1 MKRKLAL
8 LLVASMTAAT
18 LAACGSSSAAGDT
31 AAEGSTAGDTAEAGS
46 AASGAAESTEGSRGS
61 GNLVMS
67 WWGNQTRN
75 ERTQEILNLYSEKNP
90 GVTIEGQFNQWSDY
104 WQKLA
109 TAAAGNSLPD
119 IVQMDYGYLNQYVS
133 NGLLVDLTPYIEDGT
148 IDTSDCNQDVL
159 NSGSV
164 NGGIYALCNGIN
176 TPALLYNK
184 TLLDENGIT
193 IKDNMTMDEFI
204 DVCKEVYEK
213 TGYKTNLG
221 YLAGSNLL
229 EYWLRAENITL
240 YEDGK
245 LGGDSYEPYA
255 DFYELYETG
264 LKDGYLSDPSVFAE
278 RDIASVE
285 QDPLVYGSSPETMSW
300 CAFAFS
306 NMMVANEA
314 AAPEGMEIGIT
325 TWPSSDPKKS
335 DYLKP
340 SQFFAIS
347 SDSKNPEEAAKI
359 LNFITNDVDCNNILL
374 GERGI
379 PLSTKIADAIAP
391 KLDETTQ
398 KTITFANDVV
408 SPNSSQINPPRA
420 NGANEVDELI
430 KKLQE
435 QVCYGQLSAE
445 DAGKQL
451 FEQGN
456 QIMAGKAE

>member
-8 LLVASMTAAT
+8 LLTAAMTAAS
-18 LAACGSSSAAGDT
+18 LAACGSSSASGDT
-31 AAEGSTAGDTAEAGS
+31 AADTTAAAETG
-46 AASGAAESTEGSRGS
+46 ASETAESTDGSNSGS
-61 GNLVMS
+61 TNLVMA

-75 ERTQEILNLYSEKNP
+75 ERTQKIIDLYSEQNP
-90 GVTIEGQFNQWSDY
+90 GVTIDGQFSEFNDY

-109 TAAAGNSLPD
+109 TAAAGHSMPD
-119 IVQMDYGYLNQYVS
+119 IVQMDYKYLNQYVT

-148 IDTSDCNQDVL
+148 INTADCNQDVL

-164 NGGIYALCNGIN
+164 NGGLYALCNGIN
-176 TPALLYNK
+176 SPALLYNK

-193 IKDNMTMDEFI
+193 VKDNMTLDEFI

-213 TGYKTNLG
+213 TGYKTNLC
-221 YLAGSNLL
+221 YNQNEQWI
-229 EYWLRAENITL
+229 EYFLRADDIVL

-255 DFYELYETG
+255 DFFKLYEDG
-264 LKDGYLSDPSVFAE
+264 LKDGYVIDPSVFAE
-278 RDIASVE
+278 RSIGSVE

-300 CAFAFS
+300 CAFAYS
-306 NMMVANEA
+306 NQLTATVS
-314 AAPEGMEIGIT
+314 AAPEGTEIGLT
-325 TWPSSDPKKS
+325 TWPSADPKKS

-347 SDSKNPEEAAKI
+347 TDSKNPEEVAKI

-379 PLSTKIADAIAP
+379 PLSSKTAEAIAP
-391 KLDETTQ
+391 NLDETTQ
-398 KTITFANDVV
+398 KVITFVNDVV
-408 SPNSSQINPPRA
+408 SANSSQVNPPST
-420 NGANEVDELI
+420 NGASEVNDLI
-430 KKLQE
+430 NKLQE

-456 QIMAGKAE
+456 QIMAENAG

>member
-8 LLVASMTAAT
+8 LLTAAMTAAS
-18 LAACGSSSAAGDT
+18 LAACGSSSASGDT
-31 AAEGSTAGDTAEAGS
+31 AADTTAAAETG
-46 AASGAAESTEGSRGS
+46 ASETAESTDGSNSGS
-61 GNLVMS
+61 ANLVMA

-75 ERTQEILNLYSEKNP
+75 ERTQKIIDLYSEQNP
-90 GVTIEGQFNQWSDY
+90 GVAIDGQFSEFNDY

-109 TAAAGNSLPD
+109 TAAAGHSMPD
-119 IVQMDYGYLNQYVS
+119 IVQMDYKYLNQYVT
-133 NGLLVDLTPYIEDGT
+133 NGLLVDLTPYVEDGT
-148 IDTSDCNQDVL
+148 IDTADCNQDVL

-164 NGGIYALCNGIN
+164 NGGLYALCNGIN
-176 TPALLYNK
+176 SPALLYNK

-193 IKDNMTMDEFI
+193 VKDNMTLDEFI

-213 TGYKTNLG
+213 TGYKTNLC
-221 YLAGSNLL
+221 YNQNEQWI
-229 EYWLRAENITL
+229 EYFLRADDIVL

-255 DFYELYETG
+255 DFFKLYEDG
-264 LKDGYLSDPSVFAE
+264 LKDGYVIDPSVFAE
-278 RDIASVE
+278 RSIGSVE

-300 CAFAFS
+300 CAFAYS
-306 NMMVANEA
+306 NQLTATVS
-314 AAPEGMEIGIT
+314 AAPEGTEIGLT
-325 TWPSSDPKKS
+325 TWPSADPKKS

-379 PLSTKIADAIAP
+379 PLSSKTAEAIAP
-391 KLDETTQ
+391 NLDETTQ
-398 KTITFANDVV
+398 KVITFVNDVV
-408 SPNSSQINPPRA
+408 SANSSQVNPPST
-420 NGANEVDELI
+420 NGASEVNDLI
-430 KKLQE
+430 NKLQE

-456 QIMAGKAE
+456 QIMAENAG

>member
-1 MKRKLAL
+1 MKRKFAL
-8 LLVASMTAAT
+8 LLAAAMTAAS
-18 LAACGSSSAAGDT
+18 LAGCGSSSASGDT
-31 AAEGSTAGDTAEAGS
+31 AADTTAAEAGTTET
-46 AASGAAESTEGSRGS
+46 AESTEGSNSGS
-61 GNLVMS
+61 ANLVMA

-75 ERTQEILNLYSEKNP
+75 ERTQKIIDLYSEQNP
-90 GVTIEGQFNQWSDY
+90 GVTIDGQFSEFNDY

-109 TAAAGNSLPD
+109 TAAAGHSMPD
-119 IVQMDYGYLNQYVS
+119 IVQMDYKYLNQYVT
-133 NGLLVDLTPYIEDGT
+133 NGLLVDLTPYVEDGT
-148 IDTSDCNQDVL
+148 IDTADCNQDVL

-164 NGGIYALCNGIN
+164 NGGLYALCNGIN
-176 TPALLYNK
+176 SPALLYNK

-193 IKDNMTMDEFI
+193 VKDNMTLDEFI

-213 TGYKTNLG
+213 TGYKTNLC
-221 YLAGSNLL
+221 YNQNEQWI
-229 EYWLRAENITL
+229 EYFLRADDIVL
-240 YEDGK
+240 YEDEK

-255 DFYELYETG
+255 DFFKLYEDG
-264 LKDGYLSDPSVFAE
+264 LKDGYVIDPSVFAE
-278 RDIASVE
+278 RSIGSVE

-300 CAFAFS
+300 CAFAYS
-306 NMMVANEA
+306 NQLTATVS
-314 AAPEGMEIGIT
+314 AAPEGTEIGLT
-325 TWPSSDPKKS
+325 TWPSADPKKS

-379 PLSTKIADAIAP
+379 PLSSKTAEAIAP
-391 KLDETTQ
+391 NLDETTQ
-398 KTITFANDVV
+398 KVITFVNDVV
-408 SPNSSQINPPRA
+408 SANSSQVNPPST
-420 NGANEVDELI
+420 NGASEVNDLI
-430 KKLQE
+430 NKLQE

-456 QIMAGKAE
+456 QIMAENAE

>member
-8 LLVASMTAAT
+8 LLTAAMTAAS
-18 LAACGSSSAAGDT
+18 LAACGSSSASGDT
-31 AAEGSTAGDTAEAGS
+31 AADTTAAAETG
-46 AASGAAESTEGSRGS
+46 ASETAESTDGSNSGS
-61 GNLVMS
+61 ANLVMA

-75 ERTQEILNLYSEKNP
+75 ERTQKIIDLYSEQNP
-90 GVTIEGQFNQWSDY
+90 GVAIDGQFSEFNDY

-109 TAAAGNSLPD
+109 TAAAGHSMPD
-119 IVQMDYGYLNQYVS
+119 IVQMDYKYLNQYVT
-133 NGLLVDLTPYIEDGT
+133 NGLLVDLTPYVEDGT
-148 IDTSDCNQDVL
+148 IDTADCNQDVL

-164 NGGIYALCNGIN
+164 NGGLYALCNGIN
-176 TPALLYNK
+176 APALLYNK

-193 IKDNMTMDEFI
+193 VKDNMTLDEFI

-213 TGYKTNLG
+213 TGYKTNLC
-221 YLAGSNLL
+221 YNQNEQWI
-229 EYWLRAENITL
+229 EYFLRADDIVL

-255 DFYELYETG
+255 DFFKLYEDG
-264 LKDGYLSDPSVFAE
+264 LKDGYVIDPSVFAE
-278 RDIASVE
+278 RSIGSVE

-300 CAFAFS
+300 CAFAYS
-306 NMMVANEA
+306 NQLTATVS
-314 AAPEGMEIGIT
+314 AAPEGTEIGLT
-325 TWPSSDPKKS
+325 TWPSADPKKS

-379 PLSTKIADAIAP
+379 PLSSKTAEAIAP
-391 KLDETTQ
+391 NLDETTQ
-398 KTITFANDVV
+398 KVITFVNDVV
-408 SPNSSQINPPRA
+408 SANSSQVNPPST
-420 NGANEVDELI
+420 NGASEVNDLI
-430 KKLQE
+430 NKLQE

-456 QIMAGKAE
+456 QIMAENAG

>member
-1 MKRKLAL
+1 MKRKFAL
-8 LLVASMTAAT
+8 LLAAAMTAAS
-18 LAACGSSSAAGDT
+18 LAGCGSSSASGDT
-31 AAEGSTAGDTAEAGS
+31 AADTTAAEAGTTET
-46 AASGAAESTEGSRGS
+46 AESTEGSNSGS
-61 GNLVMS
+61 ANLVIA

-75 ERTQEILNLYSEKNP
+75 ERTQKIIDLYSEQNP
-90 GVTIEGQFNQWSDY
+90 GVTIDGQFSEFNDY

-109 TAAAGNSLPD
+109 TAAAGHSMPD
-119 IVQMDYGYLNQYVS
+119 IVQMDYKYLNQYVT
-133 NGLLVDLTPYIEDGT
+133 NGLLVDLTPYVEDGT
-148 IDTSDCNQDVL
+148 IDTADCNQDVL

-164 NGGIYALCNGIN
+164 NGGLYALCNGIN
-176 TPALLYNK
+176 SPALLYNK

-193 IKDNMTMDEFI
+193 VKDNMTLDEFI

-213 TGYKTNLG
+213 TGYKTNLC
-221 YLAGSNLL
+221 YNQNEQWI
-229 EYWLRAENITL
+229 EYFLRADDIVL

-255 DFYELYETG
+255 DFFKLYEDG
-264 LKDGYLSDPSVFAE
+264 LKDGYVIDPSVFAE
-278 RDIASVE
+278 RSIGSVE

-300 CAFAFS
+300 CAFAYS
-306 NMMVANEA
+306 NQLTATVS
-314 AAPEGMEIGIT
+314 AAPEGTEIGLT
-325 TWPSSDPKKS
+325 TWPSADPKKS

-379 PLSTKIADAIAP
+379 PLSSKTAEAIAP
-391 KLDETTQ
+391 NLDETTQ
-398 KTITFANDVV
+398 KVITFVNDVV
-408 SPNSSQINPPRA
+408 SANSSQVNPPST
-420 NGANEVDELI
+420 NGASEVNDLI
-430 KKLQE
+430 NKLQE

-456 QIMAGKAE
+456 QIMAENAE

>member
-8 LLVASMTAAT
+8 LLTAAMTAAS
-18 LAACGSSSAAGDT
+18 LAACGSSSASGDT
-31 AAEGSTAGDTAEAGS
+31 AADTTAAAETG
-46 AASGAAESTEGSRGS
+46 ASETAESTDGSNSGS
-61 GNLVMS
+61 TNLVMA

-75 ERTQEILNLYSEKNP
+75 ERTQKIIDLYSEQNP
-90 GVTIEGQFNQWSDY
+90 GVAIDGQFSEFNDY

-109 TAAAGNSLPD
+109 TAAAGHSMPD
-119 IVQMDYGYLNQYVS
+119 IVQMDYKYLNQYVT
-133 NGLLVDLTPYIEDGT
+133 NGLLVDLTPYVEDGT
-148 IDTSDCNQDVL
+148 IDTADCNQDVL

-164 NGGIYALCNGIN
+164 NGGLYALCNGIN
-176 TPALLYNK
+176 SPALLYNK

-193 IKDNMTMDEFI
+193 VKDNMTLDEFI

-213 TGYKTNLG
+213 TGYKTNLC
-221 YLAGSNLL
+221 YNQNEQWI
-229 EYWLRAENITL
+229 EYFLRADDIVL

-255 DFYELYETG
+255 DFFKLYEDG
-264 LKDGYLSDPSVFAE
+264 LKDGYVIDPSVFAE
-278 RDIASVE
+278 RSIGSVE

-300 CAFAFS
+300 CAFAYS
-306 NMMVANEA
+306 NQLTATVS
-314 AAPEGMEIGIT
+314 AAPEGTEIGLT
-325 TWPSSDPKKS
+325 TWPSADPKKS

-347 SDSKNPEEAAKI
+347 TDSKNPEEAAKI

-379 PLSTKIADAIAP
+379 PLSSKTAEAIAP
-391 KLDETTQ
+391 NLDETTQ
-398 KTITFANDVV
+398 KVITFVNDVV
-408 SPNSSQINPPRA
+408 SANSSQVNPPST
-420 NGANEVDELI
+420 NGASEVNDLI
-430 KKLQE
+430 NKFQE

-456 QIMAGKAE
+456 QIMAENAE

>member
-8 LLVASMTAAT
+8 LLMAAMTAAS
-18 LAACGSSSAAGDT
+18 LAACGSSSASGDT
-31 AAEGSTAGDTAEAGS
+31 AADTTAAETG
-46 AASGAAESTEGSRGS
+46 ASETAESTDGSNSGS
-61 GNLVMS
+61 ANLVMA

-75 ERTQEILNLYSEKNP
+75 ERTQKIIDLYSEQNP
-90 GVTIEGQFNQWSDY
+90 GVAIDGQFSEFNDY

-109 TAAAGNSLPD
+109 TAAAGHSMPD
-119 IVQMDYGYLNQYVS
+119 IVQMDYKYLNQYVT
-133 NGLLVDLTPYIEDGT
+133 NGLLVDLTPYVEDGT
-148 IDTSDCNQDVL
+148 IDTADCNQDVL

-164 NGGIYALCNGIN
+164 NGGLYALCNGIN
-176 TPALLYNK
+176 SPALLYNK

-193 IKDNMTMDEFI
+193 VKDNMTLDEFI

-213 TGYKTNLG
+213 TGYKTNLC
-221 YLAGSNLL
+221 YNQNEQWI
-229 EYWLRAENITL
+229 EYFLRADDIVL

-255 DFYELYETG
+255 DFFKLYEDG
-264 LKDGYLSDPSVFAE
+264 LKDGYVINPSVFAE
-278 RDIASVE
+278 RSIGSVE

-300 CAFAFS
+300 CAFAYS
-306 NMMVANEA
+306 NQLTATVS
-314 AAPEGMEIGIT
+314 AAPEGTEIGLT
-325 TWPSSDPKKS
+325 TWPSADPKKS

-379 PLSTKIADAIAP
+379 PLSSKTAEAIAP
-391 KLDETTQ
+391 NLDETTQ
-398 KTITFANDVV
+398 KVITFVNDVV
-408 SPNSSQINPPRA
+408 SANSSQVNPPST
-420 NGANEVDELI
+420 NGASEVNDLI
-430 KKLQE
+430 NKLQE

-456 QIMAGKAE
+456 QIMAENAG

>member
-8 LLVASMTAAT
+8 LLTAAMTAAS
-18 LAACGSSSAAGDT
+18 LAACGSSSASGDT
-31 AAEGSTAGDTAEAGS
+31 AADTTAAAETG
-46 AASGAAESTEGSRGS
+46 ASETAESTDGSNSGS
-61 GNLVMS
+61 TNLVMA

-75 ERTQEILNLYSEKNP
+75 ERTQKIIELYSEQNP
-90 GVTIEGQFNQWSDY
+90 GVTIDGQFSEFNDY

-109 TAAAGNSLPD
+109 TAAAGHSMPD
-119 IVQMDYGYLNQYVS
+119 IVQMDYKYLNQYVT

-148 IDTSDCNQDVL
+148 INTADCNQDVL

-164 NGGIYALCNGIN
+164 NGGLYALCNGIN
-176 TPALLYNK
+176 SPALLYNK

-193 IKDNMTMDEFI
+193 VKDNMTLDEFI

-213 TGYKTNLG
+213 TGYKTNLC
-221 YLAGSNLL
+221 YNQNEQWI
-229 EYWLRAENITL
+229 EYFLRADDIVL

-255 DFYELYETG
+255 DFFKLYEDG
-264 LKDGYLSDPSVFAE
+264 LKDGYVIDPSVFAE
-278 RDIASVE
+278 RSIGSVE

-300 CAFAFS
+300 CAFAYS
-306 NMMVANEA
+306 NQLTATVS
-314 AAPEGMEIGIT
+314 AAPEGTEIGLT
-325 TWPSSDPKKS
+325 TWPSADPKKS

-347 SDSKNPEEAAKI
+347 TDSKNPEEAAKI

-379 PLSTKIADAIAP
+379 PLSSKTAEAIAP
-391 KLDETTQ
+391 NLDETTQ
-398 KTITFANDVV
+398 KVITFVNDVV
-408 SPNSSQINPPRA
+408 SANSSQVNPPST
-420 NGANEVDELI
+420 NGASEVNDLI
-430 KKLQE
+430 NKLQE

-456 QIMAGKAE
+456 QIMAENAG

>member
-1 MKRKLAL
+1 MKRKFAL
-8 LLVASMTAAT
+8 LLAAAMTAAS
-18 LAACGSSSAAGDT
+18 LAGCGSSSASGDT
-31 AAEGSTAGDTAEAGS
+31 AADTTAAEAGTTET
-46 AASGAAESTEGSRGS
+46 AESTEGSNSGS
-61 GNLVMS
+61 ANLVMA

-75 ERTQEILNLYSEKNP
+75 ERTQKIIDLYSEQNP
-90 GVTIEGQFNQWSDY
+90 GVTIDGQFSEFNDY

-109 TAAAGNSLPD
+109 TAAAGHSMPD
-119 IVQMDYGYLNQYVS
+119 IVQMDYKYLNQYVT
-133 NGLLVDLTPYIEDGT
+133 NGLLVDLTPYVEDGT
-148 IDTSDCNQDVL
+148 IDTADCNQDVL

-164 NGGIYALCNGIN
+164 NGGLYALCNGIN
-176 TPALLYNK
+176 SPALLYNK

-193 IKDNMTMDEFI
+193 VKDNMTLDEFI

-213 TGYKTNLG
+213 TGYKTNLC
-221 YLAGSNLL
+221 YNQNEQWI
-229 EYWLRAENITL
+229 EYFLRADDIVL

-255 DFYELYETG
+255 DFFKLYEDG
-264 LKDGYLSDPSVFAE
+264 LKDGYVIDPSVFAE
-278 RDIASVE
+278 RSIGSVE

-300 CAFAFS
+300 CAFAYS
-306 NMMVANEA
+306 NQLTATVS
-314 AAPEGMEIGIT
+314 AAPEGTEIGLT
-325 TWPSSDPKKS
+325 TWPSADPKKS

-379 PLSTKIADAIAP
+379 PLSSKTAEAIAP
-391 KLDETTQ
+391 NLDETTQ
-398 KTITFANDVV
+398 KVITFVNDVV
-408 SPNSSQINPPRA
+408 SANSSQVNPPST
-420 NGANEVDELI
+420 NGASEVNDLI
-430 KKLQE
+430 NKLQE

-456 QIMAGKAE
+456 QIMAENSE

>member
-8 LLVASMTAAT
+8 LLTAAMTAAS
-18 LAACGSSSAAGDT
+18 LAGCGSSSASGDT
-31 AAEGSTAGDTAEAGS
+31 AADTTAAEAG
-46 AASGAAESTEGSRGS
+46 ASEVAESTDGSNSGS
-61 GNLVMS
+61 ANLVMA

-75 ERTQEILNLYSEKNP
+75 ERTQKIIDLYSEQNP
-90 GVTIEGQFNQWSDY
+90 GVAIDGQFSEFNDY

-109 TAAAGNSLPD
+109 TAAAGHSMPD
-119 IVQMDYGYLNQYVS
+119 IVQMDYKYLNQYVT
-133 NGLLVDLTPYIEDGT
+133 NGLLVDLTPYVEDGT
-148 IDTSDCNQDVL
+148 IDTADCNQDVL

-164 NGGIYALCNGIN
+164 NGGLYALCNGIN
-176 TPALLYNK
+176 APALLYNK

-193 IKDNMTMDEFI
+193 VKDNMTLDEFI

-213 TGYKTNLG
+213 TGYKTNLC
-221 YLAGSNLL
+221 YNQNEQWI
-229 EYWLRAENITL
+229 EYFLRADDIVL

-255 DFYELYETG
+255 DFFKLYEDG
-264 LKDGYLSDPSVFAE
+264 LKDGYVIDPSVFAE
-278 RDIASVE
+278 RSIGSVE

-300 CAFAFS
+300 CAFAYS
-306 NMMVANEA
+306 NQLTATVS
-314 AAPEGMEIGIT
+314 AAPEGTEIGLT
-325 TWPSSDPKKS
+325 TWPSADPKKS

-379 PLSTKIADAIAP
+379 PLSSKTAEAIAP
-391 KLDETTQ
+391 NLDETTQ
-398 KTITFANDVV
+398 KVITFVNDVV
-408 SPNSSQINPPRA
+408 SANSSQVNPPST
-420 NGANEVDELI
+420 NGASEVNDLI
-430 KKLQE
+430 NKLQE

-456 QIMAGKAE
+456 QIMAENAG

>member
-1 MKRKLAL
+1 MKRKFAL
-8 LLVASMTAAT
+8 LLAAAMTAAS
-18 LAACGSSSAAGDT
+18 LAGCGSSSASGDT
-31 AAEGSTAGDTAEAGS
+31 AADTTAAEAGTTET
-46 AASGAAESTEGSRGS
+46 AESTEGSNSGS
-61 GNLVMS
+61 ANLVMA

-75 ERTQEILNLYSEKNP
+75 ERTQKIIDLYSEQNP
-90 GVTIEGQFNQWSDY
+90 GVTIDGQFSEFNDY

-109 TAAAGNSLPD
+109 TAAAGHSMPD
-119 IVQMDYGYLNQYVS
+119 IVQMDYKYLNQYVT

-148 IDTSDCNQDVL
+148 INTADCNRDVL

-164 NGGIYALCNGIN
+164 NGGLYALCNGIN
-176 TPALLYNK
+176 SPALLYNK

-193 IKDNMTMDEFI
+193 VKDNMTLDEFI

-213 TGYKTNLG
+213 TGYKTNLC
-221 YLAGSNLL
+221 YNQNEQWI
-229 EYWLRAENITL
+229 EYFLRADDIVL

-255 DFYELYETG
+255 DFFKLYEDG
-264 LKDGYLSDPSVFAE
+264 LKDGYVIDPSVFAE
-278 RDIASVE
+278 RSIGSVE

-300 CAFAFS
+300 CAFAYS
-306 NMMVANEA
+306 NQLTATVS
-314 AAPEGMEIGIT
+314 AAPEGTEIGLT
-325 TWPSSDPKKS
+325 TWPSADPKKS

-347 SDSKNPEEAAKI
+347 TDSKNPEEAAKI

-379 PLSTKIADAIAP
+379 PLSSKTAEAIAP
-391 KLDETTQ
+391 NLDETTQ
-398 KTITFANDVV
+398 KVITFVNDVV
-408 SPNSSQINPPRA
+408 SANSSQVNPPST
-420 NGANEVDELI
+420 NGASEVNDLI
-430 KKLQE
+430 NKLQE

-456 QIMAGKAE
+456 QIMAENAE

>member
-8 LLVASMTAAT
+8 LLTAAMTAAS
-18 LAACGSSSAAGDT
+18 LAACGSSSASGDT
-31 AAEGSTAGDTAEAGS
+31 AADTTAAAETG
-46 AASGAAESTEGSRGS
+46 ASETAESTDGSNSGS
-61 GNLVMS
+61 TNLVMA

-75 ERTQEILNLYSEKNP
+75 ERTQKIIDLYSEQNP
-90 GVTIEGQFNQWSDY
+90 GVTIDGQFSEFNDY

-109 TAAAGNSLPD
+109 TAAAGHSMPD
-119 IVQMDYGYLNQYVS
+119 IVQMDYKYLNQYVT

-148 IDTSDCNQDVL
+148 INTADCNQDVL

-164 NGGIYALCNGIN
+164 NGGLYALCNGIN
-176 TPALLYNK
+176 SPALLYNK

-193 IKDNMTMDEFI
+193 VKDNMTLDEFI

-213 TGYKTNLG
+213 TGYKTNLC
-221 YLAGSNLL
+221 YNQNEQWI
-229 EYWLRAENITL
+229 EYFLRADDIVL

-255 DFYELYETG
+255 DFFKLYEDG
-264 LKDGYLSDPSVFAE
+264 LKDGYVIDPSVFAE
-278 RDIASVE
+278 RSIGSVE

-300 CAFAFS
+300 CAFAYS
-306 NMMVANEA
+306 NQLTATVS
-314 AAPEGMEIGIT
+314 AAPEGTEIGLT
-325 TWPSSDPKKS
+325 TWPSADPKKS

-347 SDSKNPEEAAKI
+347 TDSKNPEEAAKI

-379 PLSTKIADAIAP
+379 PLSSKTAEAIAP
-391 KLDETTQ
+391 NLDETTQ
-398 KTITFANDVV
+398 KVITFVNDVV
-408 SPNSSQINPPRA
+408 SANSSQVNPPST
-420 NGANEVDELI
+420 NGASEVNDLI
-430 KKLQE
+430 NKLQE

-456 QIMAGKAE
+456 QIMAENAG

>member
-1 MKRKLAL
+1 MKRKFAL
-8 LLVASMTAAT
+8 LLAAAMTAAS
-18 LAACGSSSAAGDT
+18 LAGCGSSSASGDT
-31 AAEGSTAGDTAEAGS
+31 AADTTAAEAGTTET
-46 AASGAAESTEGSRGS
+46 AESTEGSNSGS
-61 GNLVMS
+61 ANLVMA

-75 ERTQEILNLYSEKNP
+75 ERTQKIIDLYSEQNP
-90 GVTIEGQFNQWSDY
+90 GVTIDGQFSEFNDY

-109 TAAAGNSLPD
+109 TAAAGHSMPD
-119 IVQMDYGYLNQYVS
+119 IVQMDYKYLNQYVT

-148 IDTSDCNQDVL
+148 INTADCNQDVL

-164 NGGIYALCNGIN
+164 NGGLYALCNGIN
-176 TPALLYNK
+176 SPALLYNK

-193 IKDNMTMDEFI
+193 VKDNMTLDEFI

-213 TGYKTNLG
+213 TGYKTNLC
-221 YLAGSNLL
+221 YNQNEQWI
-229 EYWLRAENITL
+229 EYFLRADDIVL

-255 DFYELYETG
+255 DFFKLYEDG
-264 LKDGYLSDPSVFAE
+264 LKDGYVIDPSVFAE
-278 RDIASVE
+278 RSIGSVE

-300 CAFAFS
+300 CAFAYS
-306 NMMVANEA
+306 NQLTATVS
-314 AAPEGMEIGIT
+314 AAPEGTEIGLT
-325 TWPSSDPKKS
+325 TWPSADPKKS

-347 SDSKNPEEAAKI
+347 TDSKNPEEAAKI

-379 PLSTKIADAIAP
+379 PLSSKTAEAIAP
-391 KLDETTQ
+391 NLDETTQ
-398 KTITFANDVV
+398 KVITFVNDVV
-408 SPNSSQINPPRA
+408 SANSSQVNPPST
-420 NGANEVDELI
+420 NGASEVNDLI
-430 KKLQE
+430 NKLQE
-435 QVCYGQLSAE
+435 QVCYVQLSAE

-456 QIMAGKAE
+456 QIMAENAE

>member
-8 LLVASMTAAT
+8 LLTAAMTAAS
-18 LAACGSSSAAGDT
+18 LAACGSSSASGDT
-31 AAEGSTAGDTAEAGS
+31 AADTTAAEAG
-46 AASGAAESTEGSRGS
+46 ASEVAESTDGSNSGS
-61 GNLVMS
+61 ANLVMA

-75 ERTQEILNLYSEKNP
+75 ERTQKIIDLYSEQNP
-90 GVTIEGQFNQWSDY
+90 GVAIDGQFSEFNDY

-109 TAAAGNSLPD
+109 TAAAGHSMPD
-119 IVQMDYGYLNQYVS
+119 IVQMDYKYLNQYVT
-133 NGLLVDLTPYIEDGT
+133 NGLLVDLTPYVEDGT
-148 IDTSDCNQDVL
+148 IDTADCNQDVL

-164 NGGIYALCNGIN
+164 NGGLYALCNGIN
-176 TPALLYNK
+176 APALLYNK
-184 TLLDENGIT
+184 TLLAENGIT
-193 IKDNMTMDEFI
+193 VKDNMTLDEFI

-213 TGYKTNLG
+213 TGYKTNLC
-221 YLAGSNLL
+221 YNQNEQWI
-229 EYWLRAENITL
+229 EYFLRADDIVL

-245 LGGDSYEPYA
+245 LGGDSYKPYA
-255 DFYELYETG
+255 DFFKLYEDG
-264 LKDGYLSDPSVFAE
+264 LKDGYVIDPSVFAE
-278 RDIASVE
+278 RSIGSVE

-300 CAFAFS
+300 CAFAYS
-306 NMMVANEA
+306 NQLTATVS
-314 AAPEGMEIGIT
+314 AAPEGTEIGLT
-325 TWPSSDPKKS
+325 TWPSADPKKS

-379 PLSTKIADAIAP
+379 PLSSKTAEAIAP
-391 KLDETTQ
+391 NLDETTQ
-398 KTITFANDVV
+398 KVITFVNDVV
-408 SPNSSQINPPRA
+408 SANSSQVNPPST
-420 NGANEVDELI
+420 NGASEVNDLI
-430 KKLQE
+430 NKLQE

-456 QIMAGKAE
+456 QIMAENAG

>member
-1 MKRKLAL
+1 MKRKFAL
-8 LLVASMTAAT
+8 LLAAAMTAAS
-18 LAACGSSSAAGDT
+18 LAGCGSSSASGDT
-31 AAEGSTAGDTAEAGS
+31 AADTTAAEAGTTET
-46 AASGAAESTEGSRGS
+46 AESTEGSNSGS
-61 GNLVMS
+61 ANLVMA

-75 ERTQEILNLYSEKNP
+75 ERTQKIIDLYSEQNP
-90 GVTIEGQFNQWSDY
+90 GVTIDGQFSEFNDY

-109 TAAAGNSLPD
+109 TAAAGHSMPD
-119 IVQMDYGYLNQYVS
+119 IVQMDYKYLNQYVT

-148 IDTSDCNQDVL
+148 INTADCNQDVL

-164 NGGIYALCNGIN
+164 NGGLYALCNGIN
-176 TPALLYNK
+176 SPALLYNK

-193 IKDNMTMDEFI
+193 VKDNMTLDEFI

-213 TGYKTNLG
+213 TGYKTNLC
-221 YLAGSNLL
+221 YNQNEQWI
-229 EYWLRAENITL
+229 EYFLRADDIVL

-255 DFYELYETG
+255 DFFKLYEDG
-264 LKDGYLSDPSVFAE
+264 LKDGYVIDPSVFAE
-278 RDIASVE
+278 RSIGSVE

-300 CAFAFS
+300 CAFAYS
-306 NMMVANEA
+306 NQLTATVS
-314 AAPEGMEIGIT
+314 AAPEGTEIGLT
-325 TWPSSDPKKS
+325 TWPSADPKKS

-347 SDSKNPEEAAKI
+347 TDSKNPEEAAKI

-379 PLSTKIADAIAP
+379 PLSSKTADAIAP
-391 KLDETTQ
+391 NLDENTQ
-398 KTITFANDVV
+398 RVITFVNDVV
-408 SPNSSQINPPRA
+408 SANSSQVNPPST
-420 NGANEVDELI
+420 NGASEVNDLI
-430 KKLQE
+430 NKLQE

-456 QIMAGKAE
+456 QIMAENAE

>member
-8 LLVASMTAAT
+8 LLTAAMTAAS
-18 LAACGSSSAAGDT
+18 LAACGSSSASGDT
-31 AAEGSTAGDTAEAGS
+31 AADTTAAEAG
-46 AASGAAESTEGSRGS
+46 ASEVAESTDGSNSGS
-61 GNLVMS
+61 ANLVMA

-75 ERTQEILNLYSEKNP
+75 ERTQKIIDLYSEQNP
-90 GVTIEGQFNQWSDY
+90 GVTIDGQFSEFNDY

-109 TAAAGNSLPD
+109 TAAAGHSMPD
-119 IVQMDYGYLNQYVS
+119 IVQMDYKYLNQYVT
-133 NGLLVDLTPYIEDGT
+133 NGLLVDLTPYVEDGT
-148 IDTSDCNQDVL
+148 IDTADCNQDVL

-164 NGGIYALCNGIN
+164 NGGLYALCNGIN
-176 TPALLYNK
+176 APALLYNK

-193 IKDNMTMDEFI
+193 VKDNMTLDEFI

-213 TGYKTNLG
+213 TGYKTNLC
-221 YLAGSNLL
+221 YNQNEQWI
-229 EYWLRAENITL
+229 EYFLRADDIVL

-255 DFYELYETG
+255 DFFKLYEDG
-264 LKDGYLSDPSVFAE
+264 LKDGYVIDPSVFAE
-278 RDIASVE
+278 RSIGSVE

-300 CAFAFS
+300 CAFAYS
-306 NMMVANEA
+306 NQLTATVS
-314 AAPEGMEIGIT
+314 AAPEGTEIGLT
-325 TWPSSDPKKS
+325 TWPSADPKKS

-379 PLSTKIADAIAP
+379 PLSSKTAEAIAP
-391 KLDETTQ
+391 NLDETTQ
-398 KTITFANDVV
+398 KVITFVNDVV
-408 SPNSSQINPPRA
+408 SANSSQVNPPST
-420 NGANEVDELI
+420 NGASEVNDLI
-430 KKLQE
+430 NKLQE

-456 QIMAGKAE
+456 QIMAENAG

>member
-1 MKRKLAL
+1 MKRKFAL
-8 LLVASMTAAT
+8 LLAAAMTAAS
-18 LAACGSSSAAGDT
+18 LAGCGSSSASGDT
-31 AAEGSTAGDTAEAGS
+31 AADTTAAEAGTTET
-46 AASGAAESTEGSRGS
+46 AESTEGSNSGS
-61 GNLVMS
+61 ANLVMA

-75 ERTQEILNLYSEKNP
+75 ERTQKIIDLYSEQNP
-90 GVTIEGQFNQWSDY
+90 GVTIDGQFSEFNDY

-109 TAAAGNSLPD
+109 TAAAGHSMPD
-119 IVQMDYGYLNQYVS
+119 IVQMDYKYLNQYVT

-148 IDTSDCNQDVL
+148 INTADCNQDVL

-164 NGGIYALCNGIN
+164 DGGLYALCNGIN
-176 TPALLYNK
+176 SPALLYNK

-193 IKDNMTMDEFI
+193 VKDNMTLDEFI

-213 TGYKTNLG
+213 TGYKTNLC
-221 YLAGSNLL
+221 YNQNEQWI
-229 EYWLRAENITL
+229 EYFLRADDIVL

-255 DFYELYETG
+255 DFFKLYEDG
-264 LKDGYLSDPSVFAE
+264 LKDGYVIDPSVFAE
-278 RDIASVE
+278 RSIGSVE

-300 CAFAFS
+300 CAFAYS
-306 NMMVANEA
+306 NQLTATVS
-314 AAPEGMEIGIT
+314 AAPEGTEIGLT
-325 TWPSSDPKKS
+325 TWPSADPKKS

-379 PLSTKIADAIAP
+379 PLSSKTAEAIAP
-391 KLDETTQ
+391 NLDETTQ
-398 KTITFANDVV
+398 KVITFVNDVV
-408 SPNSSQINPPRA
+408 SANSSQVNPPST
-420 NGANEVDELI
+420 NGASEVNDLI
-430 KKLQE
+430 NKLQE

-456 QIMAGKAE
+456 QIMAENAE

>member
-1 MKRKLAL
+1 MKRKFAL
-8 LLVASMTAAT
+8 LLAAAMTAAS
-18 LAACGSSSAAGDT
+18 LAGCGSSSASGDT
-31 AAEGSTAGDTAEAGS
+31 AADTTAAEAGTTET
-46 AASGAAESTEGSRGS
+46 AESTEGSNSGS
-61 GNLVMS
+61 ANLVMA

-75 ERTQEILNLYSEKNP
+75 ERTQKIIDLYSEQNP
-90 GVTIEGQFNQWSDY
+90 GVTIDGQFSEFNDY

-109 TAAAGNSLPD
+109 TAAAGHSMPD
-119 IVQMDYGYLNQYVS
+119 IVQMDYKYLNQYVT

-148 IDTSDCNQDVL
+148 INTADCNQDVL

-164 NGGIYALCNGIN
+164 NGGLYALCNGIN
-176 TPALLYNK
+176 SPALLYNK

-193 IKDNMTMDEFI
+193 VKDNMTLDEFI
-204 DVCKEVYEK
+204 DICKEVYEK
-213 TGYKTNLG
+213 TGYKTNLC
-221 YLAGSNLL
+221 YNQNEQWI
-229 EYWLRAENITL
+229 EYFLRADDIVL

-255 DFYELYETG
+255 DFFKLYEDG
-264 LKDGYLSDPSVFAE
+264 LKDGYVIDPSVFAE
-278 RDIASVE
+278 RSIGSVE

-300 CAFAFS
+300 CAFAYS
-306 NMMVANEA
+306 NQLTATVS
-314 AAPEGMEIGIT
+314 AAPEGTEIGLT
-325 TWPSSDPKKS
+325 TWPSADPKKS

-347 SDSKNPEEAAKI
+347 TDSKNPEEAAKI

-379 PLSTKIADAIAP
+379 PLSSKTAEAIAP
-391 KLDETTQ
+391 NLDETTQ
-398 KTITFANDVV
+398 KVITFVNDVV
-408 SPNSSQINPPRA
+408 SANSSQVNPPST
-420 NGANEVDELI
+420 NGASEVNDLI
-430 KKLQE
+430 NKLQE

-456 QIMAGKAE
+456 QIMAENAE

>member
-1 MKRKLAL
+1 MKRKFAL
-8 LLVASMTAAT
+8 LLAAAMTAAS
-18 LAACGSSSAAGDT
+18 LAGCGSSSASGDT
-31 AAEGSTAGDTAEAGS
+31 AADTTAAEAG
-46 AASGAAESTEGSRGS
+46 ASEVAESTDGSNSGS
-61 GNLVMS
+61 ANLVMA

-75 ERTQEILNLYSEKNP
+75 ERTQKIIDLYSEQNP
-90 GVTIEGQFNQWSDY
+90 GVAIDGQFSEFNDY

-109 TAAAGNSLPD
+109 TAAAGHSMPD
-119 IVQMDYGYLNQYVS
+119 IVQMDYKYLNQYVT
-133 NGLLVDLTPYIEDGT
+133 NGLLVDLTPYVEDGT
-148 IDTSDCNQDVL
+148 IDTADCNQDVL

-164 NGGIYALCNGIN
+164 NGGLYALCNGIN
-176 TPALLYNK
+176 APALLYNK

-193 IKDNMTMDEFI
+193 VKDNMTLDEFI

-213 TGYKTNLG
+213 TGYKTNLC
-221 YLAGSNLL
+221 YNQNEQWI
-229 EYWLRAENITL
+229 EYFLRADDIVL

-255 DFYELYETG
+255 DFFKLYEDG
-264 LKDGYLSDPSVFAE
+264 LKDGYVIDPSVFAE
-278 RDIASVE
+278 RSIGSVE

-300 CAFAFS
+300 CAFAYS
-306 NMMVANEA
+306 NQLTATVS
-314 AAPEGMEIGIT
+314 AAPEGTEIGLT
-325 TWPSSDPKKS
+325 TWPSADPKKS

-379 PLSTKIADAIAP
+379 PLSSKTAEAIAP
-391 KLDETTQ
+391 NLDETTQ
-398 KTITFANDVV
+398 KVITFVNDVV
-408 SPNSSQINPPRA
+408 SANSSQVNPPST
-420 NGANEVDELI
+420 NGASEVNDLI
-430 KKLQE
+430 NKLQE

-456 QIMAGKAE
+456 QIMAENAE

>member
-1 MKRKLAL
+1 MKRKFAL
-8 LLVASMTAAT
+8 LLAAAMTAAS
-18 LAACGSSSAAGDT
+18 LAGCGSSSASGDT
-31 AAEGSTAGDTAEAGS
+31 AADTTAAEAG
-46 AASGAAESTEGSRGS
+46 ASETAESTDGSNSGS
-61 GNLVMS
+61 ANLVMA

-75 ERTQEILNLYSEKNP
+75 ERTQKIIDLYSEQNP
-90 GVTIEGQFNQWSDY
+90 GVAIDGQFSEFNDY

-109 TAAAGNSLPD
+109 TAAAGHSMPD
-119 IVQMDYGYLNQYVS
+119 IVQMDYKYLNQYVT
-133 NGLLVDLTPYIEDGT
+133 NGLLVDLTPYVEDGT
-148 IDTSDCNQDVL
+148 IDTADCNQDVL

-164 NGGIYALCNGIN
+164 NGGLYALCNGIN
-176 TPALLYNK
+176 SPALLYNK

-193 IKDNMTMDEFI
+193 VKDNMTLDEFI

-213 TGYKTNLG
+213 TGYKTNLC
-221 YLAGSNLL
+221 YNQNEQWI
-229 EYWLRAENITL
+229 EYFLRADDIVL

-255 DFYELYETG
+255 DFFKLYEDG
-264 LKDGYLSDPSVFAE
+264 LKDGYVIDPSVFAE
-278 RDIASVE
+278 RSIGSVE

-300 CAFAFS
+300 CAFAYS
-306 NMMVANEA
+306 NQLTATVS
-314 AAPEGMEIGIT
+314 AAPEGTEIGLT
-325 TWPSSDPKKS
+325 TWPSADPKKS

-379 PLSTKIADAIAP
+379 PLSSKTAEAIAP
-391 KLDETTQ
+391 NLDETTQ
-398 KTITFANDVV
+398 KVITFVNDVV
-408 SPNSSQINPPRA
+408 SANSSQVNPPST
-420 NGANEVDELI
+420 NGASEVNDLI
-430 KKLQE
+430 NKLQE

-456 QIMAGKAE
+456 QIMAENAG

>member
-8 LLVASMTAAT
+8 LLTAAMTAAS
-18 LAACGSSSAAGDT
+18 LAGCGSSSASGDT
-31 AAEGSTAGDTAEAGS
+31 AADTTAAEAG
-46 AASGAAESTEGSRGS
+46 ASEVAESTDGSNSGS
-61 GNLVMS
+61 ANLVMA

-75 ERTQEILNLYSEKNP
+75 ERTQKIIDLYSEQNP
-90 GVTIEGQFNQWSDY
+90 GVAIDGQFSEFNDY

-109 TAAAGNSLPD
+109 TAAAGHSMPD
-119 IVQMDYGYLNQYVS
+119 IVQMDYKYLNQYVT
-133 NGLLVDLTPYIEDGT
+133 NGLLVDLTPYVEDGT
-148 IDTSDCNQDVL
+148 IDTADCNQDVL

-164 NGGIYALCNGIN
+164 NGGLYALCNGIN
-176 TPALLYNK
+176 APALLYNK

-193 IKDNMTMDEFI
+193 VKDNMTLDEFI

-213 TGYKTNLG
+213 TGYKTNLC
-221 YLAGSNLL
+221 YNQNEQWI
-229 EYWLRAENITL
+229 EYFLRADDIVL

-255 DFYELYETG
+255 DFFKLYEDG
-264 LKDGYLSDPSVFAE
+264 LKDGYVIDPSVFAE
-278 RDIASVE
+278 RSIGSVE

-300 CAFAFS
+300 CAFAYS
-306 NMMVANEA
+306 NQLTATVS
-314 AAPEGMEIGIT
+314 AAPEGTEIGLT
-325 TWPSSDPKKS
+325 TWPSADPKKS

-347 SDSKNPEEAAKI
+347 TDSKNPEEAAKI

-379 PLSTKIADAIAP
+379 PLSSKTAEAIAP
-391 KLDETTQ
+391 NLDETTQ
-398 KTITFANDVV
+398 KVITFVNDVV
-408 SPNSSQINPPRA
+408 SANSSQVNPPST
-420 NGANEVDELI
+420 NGASEVNDLI
-430 KKLQE
+430 NKLQE

-456 QIMAGKAE
+456 QIMAENAG

>member
-1 MKRKLAL
+1 MKRKFAL
-8 LLVASMTAAT
+8 LLAAAMTAAS
-18 LAACGSSSAAGDT
+18 LAGCGSSSASGDT
-31 AAEGSTAGDTAEAGS
+31 AADTTAAEAGTTET
-46 AASGAAESTEGSRGS
+46 AESTEGSNSGS
-61 GNLVMS
+61 ANLVMA

-75 ERTQEILNLYSEKNP
+75 ERTQKIIDLYSEQNP
-90 GVTIEGQFNQWSDY
+90 GVTIDGQFSEFNDY

-109 TAAAGNSLPD
+109 TAAAGHSMPD
-119 IVQMDYGYLNQYVS
+119 IVQMDYKYLNQYVT
-133 NGLLVDLTPYIEDGT
+133 NGLLVDLTPYVEDGT
-148 IDTSDCNQDVL
+148 IDTADCNQDVL

-164 NGGIYALCNGIN
+164 NGGLYALCNGIN
-176 TPALLYNK
+176 SPALLYNK

-193 IKDNMTMDEFI
+193 VKDNMTLDEFI

-213 TGYKTNLG
+213 TGYKTNLC
-221 YLAGSNLL
+221 YNQNEQWI
-229 EYWLRAENITL
+229 EYFLRADDIVL

-255 DFYELYETG
+255 DFFKLYEDG
-264 LKDGYLSDPSVFAE
+264 LKDGYVIDPSVFAE
-278 RDIASVE
+278 RSIGSVE

-300 CAFAFS
+300 CAFAYS
-306 NMMVANEA
+306 NQLTATVS
-314 AAPEGMEIGIT
+314 AAPEGTEIGLT
-325 TWPSSDPKKS
+325 TWPSADPKKS

-379 PLSTKIADAIAP
+379 PLSSKTAEAIAP
-391 KLDETTQ
+391 NLDETTQ
-398 KTITFANDVV
+398 KVITFVNDVV
-408 SPNSSQINPPRA
+408 SANSSQVNPPST
-420 NGANEVDELI
+420 NGASEVNDLI
-430 KKLQE
+430 NKLQE

-456 QIMAGKAE
+456 QIMAENAE

>member
-8 LLVASMTAAT
+8 LLTAAMTAAS
-18 LAACGSSSAAGDT
+18 LAACGSSSASGDT
-31 AAEGSTAGDTAEAGS
+31 VADTTAAAETG
-46 AASGAAESTEGSRGS
+46 ASETAESTDGSNSGS
-61 GNLVMS
+61 ANLVMA

-75 ERTQEILNLYSEKNP
+75 ERTQKIIDLYSEQNP
-90 GVTIEGQFNQWSDY
+90 GVAIDGQFSEFNDY

-109 TAAAGNSLPD
+109 TAAAGHSMPD
-119 IVQMDYGYLNQYVS
+119 IVQMDYKYLNQYVT
-133 NGLLVDLTPYIEDGT
+133 NGLLVDLTPYVEDGT
-148 IDTSDCNQDVL
+148 IDTADCNQDVL

-164 NGGIYALCNGIN
+164 NGGLYALCNGIN
-176 TPALLYNK
+176 SPALLYNK

-193 IKDNMTMDEFI
+193 VKDNMTLDEFI

-213 TGYKTNLG
+213 TGYKTNLC
-221 YLAGSNLL
+221 YNQNEQWI
-229 EYWLRAENITL
+229 EYFLRADDIVL

-255 DFYELYETG
+255 DFFKLYEDG
-264 LKDGYLSDPSVFAE
+264 LKDGYVIDPSVFAE
-278 RDIASVE
+278 RSIGSVE

-300 CAFAFS
+300 CAFAYS
-306 NMMVANEA
+306 NQLTATVS
-314 AAPEGMEIGIT
+314 AAPEGTEIGLT
-325 TWPSSDPKKS
+325 TWPSADPKKS

-379 PLSTKIADAIAP
+379 PLSSKTAEAIAP
-391 KLDETTQ
+391 NLDETTQ
-398 KTITFANDVV
+398 KVITFVNDVV
-408 SPNSSQINPPRA
+408 SANSSQVNPPST
-420 NGANEVDELI
+420 NGASEVNDLI
-430 KKLQE
+430 NKLQE

-456 QIMAGKAE
+456 QIMAENAS

>member
-8 LLVASMTAAT
+8 LLTAAMTAAS
-18 LAACGSSSAAGDT
+18 LAGCGSSSASGDT
-31 AAEGSTAGDTAEAGS
+31 AADTTAAAETG
-46 AASGAAESTEGSRGS
+46 ASETAESTDGSNSGS
-61 GNLVMS
+61 ANLVMA

-75 ERTQEILNLYSEKNP
+75 ERTQKIIDLYSEQNP
-90 GVTIEGQFNQWSDY
+90 GVAIDGQFSEFNDY

-109 TAAAGNSLPD
+109 TAAAGHSMPD
-119 IVQMDYGYLNQYVS
+119 IVQMDYKYLNQYVT
-133 NGLLVDLTPYIEDGT
+133 NGLLVDLTPYVEDGT
-148 IDTSDCNQDVL
+148 IDTADCNQDVL

-164 NGGIYALCNGIN
+164 NGGLYALCNGIN
-176 TPALLYNK
+176 SPALLYNK

-193 IKDNMTMDEFI
+193 VKDNMTLDEFI

-213 TGYKTNLG
+213 TGYKTNLC
-221 YLAGSNLL
+221 YNQNEQWI
-229 EYWLRAENITL
+229 EYFLRADDIVL

-255 DFYELYETG
+255 DFFKLYEDG
-264 LKDGYLSDPSVFAE
+264 LKDGYVIDPSVFAE
-278 RDIASVE
+278 RSIGSVE

-300 CAFAFS
+300 CAFAYS
-306 NMMVANEA
+306 NQLTATVS
-314 AAPEGMEIGIT
+314 AAPEGTEIGLT
-325 TWPSSDPKKS
+325 TWPSADPKKS

-379 PLSTKIADAIAP
+379 PLSSKTAEAIAP
-391 KLDETTQ
+391 NLDETTQ
-398 KTITFANDVV
+398 KVITFVNDVV
-408 SPNSSQINPPRA
+408 SANSSQVNPPST
-420 NGANEVDELI
+420 NGASEVNDLI
-430 KKLQE
+430 NKLQE

-456 QIMAGKAE
+456 QIMAENAG